1 MIRGLVANRSIRCSA
16 RTSRRIA
23 LSGSGRELCVD
34 RPRVLTVTDS
44 EFLSIVVMPSSR
56 GRPRPSS
63 KIQPPSLSETPASIL
78 SQWLSASQ
86 PVP

>member
-1 MIRGLVANRSIRCSA
+1 MIRGRVAKRSIRYSA

-34 RPRVLTVTDS
+34 VPRVRTVTDS

-56 GRPRPSS
+56 GRPLPSL

-86 PVP
+86 RVP